1 MADNAAAPSA
11 NRTPAAVSDSDFADI
26 LAATRQFIRNQVVP
40 RELEIMAAD
49 RVPDD
54 IRDQTKNMGLF
65 GYAIPQEWGGLGLN
79 LAQDVELA
87 MEFGYTSLALR
98 SMFGTNNGIAGQ
110 VLVGFG
116 TDEQKSRWL
125 EGIASG
131 DVVASFAL
139 TEPGAGSNPA
149 GLRTKA
155 VKDGDQWV
163 INGRKQYITNAPTA
177 GLFIVFARTRPADAE
192 GPGIAVFLVPADTPG
207 IQIGAKDAKMGQEGA
222 WTADVSFDDV
232 RVGQDTLVGGSE
244 DIGYRAAMTSLARGR
259 VHIAALA
266 VGSAQR
272 ALDESVAYAA
282 TATQGGTPIG
292 NFQLVQAMLADQQTG
307 VMAGRALVREA
318 ARLWVTGEDRR
329 IAPSSAKLFCTE
341 MAGNVA
347 DLAVQIHGGSGYMRD
362 VPVERIYREVRLL
375 RLYEGTSEIQ
385 RLIIGGGLVKAARQR
400 TANQTI

>member
-1 MADNAAAPSA
+1 MAESVTTSPSPE
-11 NRTPAAVSDSDFADI
+11 TVSDADFADI
-26 LAATRQFIRNQVVP
+26 LAATKQFIRTQVVP
-40 RELEIMAAD
+40 RELEIMSTD

-54 IRDQTKNMGLF
+54 LRDQAKKMGLF

-79 LAQDVELA
+79 LVQDVELA
-87 MEFGYTSLALR
+87 FEFGYTSLALR

-116 TDEQKSRWL
+116 TDEQKTRWL

-131 DVVASFAL
+131 AVVASFAL

-155 VKDGDQWV
+155 VRDGDGWV
-163 INGRKQYITNAPTA
+163 ITGQKQYITNAPDA
-177 GLFIVFARTRPADAE
+177 DLFIVFARTRPADDD
-192 GPGIAVFLVPADTPG
+192 GPGIAVFLVPADAAGVTV
-207 IQIGAKDAKMGQEGA
+207 GAKDSKMGQEGA
-222 WTADVSFDDV
+222 WTADVNFDEV
-232 RVGQDTLVGGSE
+232 RVGNDTLIGGSE

-272 ALDESVAYAA
+272 ALDESVSYAA

-292 NFQLVQAMLADQQTG
+292 SFQLVQAMLADQQTG
-307 VMAGRALVREA
+307 VMAGRAMVREA

-341 MAGNVA
+341 MAGKVA

-385 RLIIGGGLVKAARQR
+385 RLIIGGGLVKNAQRQM
-400 TANQTI
+400 TS

>member
-1 MADNAAAPSA
+1 MTTTAATAE
-11 NRTPAAVSDSDFADI
+11 VSDEDFQEI
-26 LAATRQFIRNQVVP
+26 LAQTRSFIRSAVVP
-40 RELEIMAAD
+40 RENEILSTD
-49 RVPDD
+49 QVPDD
-54 IRDQTKNMGLF
+54 LREQAKNMGLF
-65 GYAIPQEWGGLGLN
+65 GYAIPQQWGGLGLN

-155 VKDGDQWV
+155 VRDGDDWV
-163 INGRKQYITNAPTA
+163 IDGQKRFITNAPTA
-177 GLFIVFARTRPADAE
+177 NLFVVFARTRPADENGA
-192 GPGIAVFLVPADTPG
+192 GIAVFLVPADAVG
-207 IQIGAKDAKMGQEGA
+207 VEVGAKDAKMGQEGA
-222 WTADVSFDDV
+222 WTADVNFTDV
-232 RVGQDTLVGGSE
+232 RVPNSALVGGSE
-244 DIGYRAAMTSLARGR
+244 DVGYRAAMTSLARGR

-282 TATQGGTPIG
+282 AATQGGQPIG
-292 NFQLVQAMLADQQTG
+292 SFQLVQAMIADQQTG
-307 VMAGRALVREA
+307 VMAGRALVRDA
-318 ARLWVTGEDRR
+318 AAKWVSGEDRR
-329 IAPSSAKLFCTE
+329 IAPSAAKLFCTE

-347 DLAVQIHGGSGYMRD
+347 DLAVQIHGGTGYMRE

-385 RLIIGGGLVKAARQR
+385 RLIIGGGLVKAAQRQH
-400 TANQTI
+400 